1 MKKDRLLSWFHA
13 TCICGCFLGV
23 MTACGPVNRFTRIKK
38 VPREYVNNYC
48 IEGLKAPRD
57 FTVFKGSPWIVF
69 AQESSS
75 SYMSPSGKNEMDKVE
90 YMDAFLVIKEKGD
103 WLKLIKYDPSIL
115 KNGRLKEWKKAKYV
129 GWINKDGLLL
139 TRNGITDVM
148 TGFKN
153 KMVLLPNDTSMLVNA
168 EKYFANDTIKLY
180 GNSDLTKEIGKIP
193 MYSIVYPY
201 KKAAD
206 GTHTLVGC
214 RPVIDADSIDLKAIG
229 WIDNGLLTSSG
240 QQLHIDVGSLPDESL
255 TIIDKADGDTI
266 NLCASERG
274 KSLNLSV
281 LNPAIK
287 YSPVLSYRENDTT
300 FYFRTHLPMPV
311 IDKGDSYVLNVNG
324 NPIYYD
330 TFKNK
335 IEQDLQHINIVF
347 VVEGKDNAISRFP
360 ALVNAVQGLQSV
372 LINDESFTF
381 RFGCVLTF
389 NEEGNLEDPI
399 CKLTP
404 DYMKMLDFLSEKAGN
419 VDRLKPVY
427 GRFGSWSGVRI
438 GVDMFEKYKDE
449 SNILVVVGDKGYNSE
464 WADSTLV
471 NRMVRNNCRLLGFQ
485 LYGGEPDNFNNFV
498 LQLGNMIDSYAPQIS
513 QRKRELMV
521 YPDLIRNEN
530 EYIEV
535 NHNTYCLDFPEK
547 SMTQGWLVF
556 PQKNESLEMGSLTQA
571 VDSMLLQIKL
581 DNTMLYNQ
589 LVRAF
594 SEVGTN
600 RYKLDSTFVAY
611 HHIKQADKQTIM
623 SACPSIEPG
632 WSLPLS
638 PVVLPDSLSSILDYY
653 LLVNEDEFKR
663 LRKYIEEPAKL
674 VVDYKVESVRKKKQA
689 KVNICDC
696 PEDYITYNNDETA
709 ISIKRDSLNVP
720 EYASTRRVRRK
731 LVRHFLSERNTD
743 KYCKVKRKAFLR
755 MPISESLRRFTSYPV
770 DYPFFEVYRIKDL
783 KKKEMI
789 TDVELDKLI
798 EYFKEKKKLLDE
810 AAGKSFQSN
819 GQTYY
824 WISRELLP

>member
-1 MKKDRLLSWFHA
+1 MKRNRLSSLFHA
-13 TCICGCFLGV
+13 GCLCGCFIGL
-23 MTACGPVNRFTRIKK
+23 MAACGPVNRFTRVKK

-57 FTVFKGSPWIVF
+57 FAVFKGNPWIVF

-75 SYMSPSGKNEMDKVE
+75 SYMSPSGKNAMDNVE

-129 GWINKDGLLL
+129 GWINKNELLL

-153 KMVLLPNDTSMLVNA
+153 KMVLLPNDTTMFVNA
-168 EKYFANDTIKLY
+168 EKYFANDSIKLY
-180 GNSDLTKEIGKIP
+180 GNTDLTKEIGKIP
-193 MYSIVYPY
+193 MYSLVYPY
-201 KKAAD
+201 KKAVD
-206 GTHTLVGC
+206 GTHILVGC
-214 RPVIDADSIDLKAIG
+214 SPVIDADSIDLKTIG
-229 WIDNGLLTSSG
+229 WIDNRLLTSSG
-240 QQLHIDVGSLPDESL
+240 QQLHIDVASLPKDVF
-255 TIIDKADGDTI
+255 TTIDKEEGDTI
-266 NLCASERG
+266 NLCASERI
-274 KSLNLSV
+274 KSRNLSV

-300 FYFRTHLPMPV
+300 LCFRTHLPMPV

-347 VVEGKDNAISRFP
+347 VVEGKDITIERFP
-360 ALVNAVQGLQSV
+360 ALVNAVQSLQSV
-372 LINDESFTF
+372 LVNDESFTF
-381 RFGCVLTF
+381 RFGAVLTF
-389 NEEGNLEDPI
+389 NEEGSLNDPI
-399 CKLTP
+399 CKLPP
-404 DYMKMLDFLSEKAGN
+404 DYMEMLDFLSAKAKNSEK
-419 VDRLKPVY
+419 LKPVY

-438 GVDMFEKYKDE
+438 GVDMFNHHKDE
-449 SNILVVVGDKGYNSE
+449 TNILVVIGDKGYNTE
-464 WADSTLV
+464 FADSALV
-471 NRMVRNNCRLLGFQ
+471 NRMVKNNCRLLGFQ

-498 LQLGNMIDSYAPQIS
+498 LQLGNMIDCYAPRIS
-513 QRKRELMV
+513 QKKRELMV
-521 YPDLIRNEN
+521 YPDLIRNGN
-530 EYIEV
+530 EYMEV
-535 NHNTYCLDFPEK
+535 NHNTYCLDFPDK

-556 PQKNESLEMGSLTQA
+556 PQKNESLEMESLTQA
-571 VDSMLLQIKL
+571 VDSMLLQVKL
-581 DNTMLYNQ
+581 DNTLLYNQ
-589 LVRAF
+589 LERAF
-594 SEVGTN
+594 AEVGTN

-611 HHIKQADKQTIM
+611 HHIKKTDKQPIM

-638 PVVLPDSLSSILDYY
+638 PVVLPDSLSSTLDYY

-674 VVDYKVESVRKKKQA
+674 VIDYKVEVVRKKKQA

-696 PEDYITYNNDETA
+696 PEDYIIDNNDETA

-743 KYCKVKRKAFLR
+743 KYCKIKRKASLR
-755 MPISESLRRFTSYPV
+755 MPISESLRRFTSCPV

-789 TDVELDKLI
+789 TDVVLDKLI

-810 AAGKSFQSN
+810 AVGKSFQSN

-824 WISRELLP
+824 WISRDLLP